1 MQLKNRVT
9 IVRSMEMIR
18 SLGYLYTGVRSLC
31 NYNEIVVNVDADDEM
46 MGIQTLKVLNAIY
59 QNP

>member
-1 MQLKNRVT
+1 
-9 IVRSMEMIR
+9 MERMR
-18 SLGYLYTGVRSLC
+18 SLGYLYFGVRELC